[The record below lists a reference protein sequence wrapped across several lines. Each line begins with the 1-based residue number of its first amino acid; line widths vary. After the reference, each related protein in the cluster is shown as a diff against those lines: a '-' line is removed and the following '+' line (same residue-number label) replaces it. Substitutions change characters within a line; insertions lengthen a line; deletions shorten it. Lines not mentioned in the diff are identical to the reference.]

1 MMWQP
6 CRHLRTLRTLVL
18 LALTLTG
25 GTALVRGASYSSGAL
40 DDLRQ
45 ALRLK
50 IRDSMNQ
57 EELQFRKATL
67 EKRIKALRLSDYRR
81 ALTLD
86 GWRDRDP
93 EDAVAA
99 VDRAARQELVD
110 RLTTTLR
117 QVLQRGGTP
126 AKLAAITEISEMGTE
141 IRAGDPPAD
150 ELKNM
155 PPEERLRWARGG
167 LARQFT
173 PDLIKLT
180 EDGDPVI
187 REFAARAL
195 GKINPDPQ
203 PATAALAKLLQ
214 AGSVGERRA
223 AADGLLEMLSTMVL
237 VLKSR
242 SATGVEITR
251 EDIAL
256 VDQRV
261 LRVAGPGIADAD
273 LRVRKTCVSAVRLGA
288 NMLHDQVVELPESQR
303 LDFPPAGRKLSEA
316 EQQFIKDYRDSVE
329 AELRQLLPVADA
341 LAAQVKPVLAA
352 TSDRDAEIRLL
363 ACHTLEDIGQARLRL
378 RRKAGSVPDYAP
390 PKKDGAEEKQG
401 RVPARRGGTLVADA
415 RVVAQA
421 KDEDPLNADPL
432 RQPLLDSLNT
442 LAVRAVSDERARVRL
457 AAVDAIE
464 TLGTAAAPAVPTIV
478 RGMNDG
484 NLFVRWATARVIGKI
499 GVHGV
504 DTELTVPP
512 LARLLSDAD
521 LDVNLAAANALS
533 LYGAWAAPAVPALA
547 RAAVTGDPER
557 RVAAINALV
566 SVGKDAEPAIP
577 AVTAALSFND
587 NRVQREAA
595 DALGHFGAA
604 ANSAIPA
611 LEIALNDLDPDVRK
625 AAADALLRITEGG
638 K

>member
-1 MMWQP
+1 MQP
-6 CRHLRTLRTLVL
+6 WRHLRTLRTLFL

-25 GTALVRGASYSSGAL
+25 ATALVHGAPYSSGAL

-81 ALTLD
+81 ALVLD

-117 QVLQRGGTP
+117 EVLQRGGTA

-155 PPEERLRWARGG
+155 PAEERLRWARGG

-180 EDGDPVI
+180 EDGDPAI

-214 AGSVGERRA
+214 GGSVGERRA

-261 LRVAGPGIADAD
+261 LRVAGPGIADPD
-273 LRVRKTCVSAVRLGA
+273 VRVRRTCVSAVRLGA

-316 EQQFIKDYRDSVE
+316 EQQFVKDYRDSVE

-341 LAAQVKPVLAA
+341 LASQVKPVLAA
-352 TSDRDAEIRLL
+352 TSDREAEIRLL
-363 ACHTLEDIGQARLRL
+363 ACHTLEEIGQARLRL
-378 RRKAGSVPDYAP
+378 RRKAASVPDYTP
-390 PKKDGAEEKQG
+390 PKKDAEEKQG
-401 RVPARRGGTLVADA
+401 RVPARRSGTLVANT

-421 KDEDPLNADPL
+421 KDEDALNADPL

-442 LAVRAVSDERARVRL
+442 LAFRAVSDERARVRL

-478 RGMNDG
+478 RGMSDG

-499 GVHGV
+499 GVNGV
-504 DTELTVPP
+504 DTNLTVPP
-512 LARLLSDAD
+512 LARLLSDPD

-547 RAAVTGDPER
+547 RAANTGDPER

-566 SVGKDAEPAIP
+566 SIGKDAEPAIP

-604 ANSAIPA
+604 ATSAIPA
-611 LEIALNDLDPDVRK
+611 LEITLNDSDPDVRK
-625 AAADALLRITEGG
+625 AAADALLRITDSG